1 MAEFLRHEA
10 QLVGINPGSLRS
22 HQGFSAKMGLGFPL
36 LVDEGRQVAAAYG
49 TLKPNGTS
57 IERTVIIVD
66 KSGRVVFREK
76 GTPPTDRLLAVLGKL
91 ADGAV

>member
-1 MAEFLRHEA
+1 MAEYLRRNA

-22 HQGFSAKMGLGFPL
+22 HLGFSTKLALGFPL

-49 TLKPNGTS
+49 TLKPNGTA

-66 KSGRVVFREK
+66 KTGRVAFREK
-76 GTPPTDRLLAVLGKL
+76 GTPSTDRLLALLDAL

>member
-1 MAEFLRHEA
+1 MDEYLLRDA
-10 QLVGINPGSLRS
+10 QLVGVNPGSLRS
-22 HQGFSAKMGLGFPL
+22 HLGFSTKLGLGFPL
-36 LVDEGRQVAAAYG
+36 LADEERRVAAAYG

-76 GTPPTDRLLAVLGKL
+76 GTPPTGRLLEVLDQL
-91 ADGAV
+91 A